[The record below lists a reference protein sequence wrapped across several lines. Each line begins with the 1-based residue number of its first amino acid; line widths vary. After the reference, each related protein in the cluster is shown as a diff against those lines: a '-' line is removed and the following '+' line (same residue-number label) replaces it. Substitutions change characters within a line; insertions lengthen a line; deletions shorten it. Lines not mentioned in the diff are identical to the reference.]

1 MVVFGD
7 TIDEATNDRVQAL
20 NRALSS
26 QPISGVTETL
36 PAYCTLEVF
45 YDPLLIAYDDL
56 CAALLLRVSSGVTF
70 DVNKEAARTI
80 VIPVCYGSE
89 FGPDLA
95 YVAEHAG
102 LTEDEVVTLHSGVD
116 YRIYMLGFLPGFPYL
131 GGLDERIVTPRLTT
145 PRTVIPAG
153 AVGIGG
159 AQTGIYPIPSPG
171 GWQLIGATPL
181 RVYDPARAPAILY
194 RAGDFI
200 RFKPIDKS
208 EYLRLAAEA
217 GGAP

>member
-1 MVVFGD
+1 MLVFGD
-7 TIDEATNDRVQAL
+7 TIDEATNDRVQAMD
-20 NRALSS
+20 RALAA

-45 YDPLLIAYDDL
+45 YDPLIVGYDEL
-56 CAALLLRVSSGVTF
+56 CAALLSRVTPESGLTETV
-70 DVNKEAARTI
+70 DADKKSPRTV
-80 VIPVCYGSE
+80 VIPVCYGGD
-89 FGPDLA
+89 FGPDLG

-102 LTEDEVVTLHSGVD
+102 LTADEVVALHCSVD

-131 GGLDERIVTPRLTT
+131 GGLDERLVTPRLTT

-153 AVGIGG
+153 SVGIGG
-159 AQTGIYPIPSPG
+159 AQTGIYPLASPG

-181 RVYDPARAPAILY
+181 RVYDPARNPAILY

-208 EYLRLAAEA
+208 EYERLDN
-217 GGAP
+217 